1 MSYHKNQLLEM
12 KDYYNQ
18 LKQMCMYEFSGL
30 PEGNLWCSDNGHR
43 KQFYVG
49 EYKSGKIVRRC
60 INRDR
65 DTIKGLARKKFLEK
79 LIIEIETNIVVLDRT
94 IAEFRECDPKIII
107 DEMEGAYRK
116 ISSDYFFSNIAEKR
130 SRAGDRQNAGDYRIA
145 GMNNGSDDF
154 LDDID
159 EMSMTEEEVMK
170 ARYER
175 HKNWADDT
183 YIRSSYRQEDLIEVT
198 TKGDLMRSKSEV
210 LLAELFYKHGIPFRY
225 EDATDYPWLGI
236 IPDFEFRDKY
246 KKLFYLEYCGMM
258 DNEEYVDRFLYKR
271 SRYEDNGLYE
281 WNDVIYI
288 FEKGN
293 RVNMPM
299 IESIIKTRIMPR
311 L

>member
-12 KDYYNQ
+12 KDYYLQ
-18 LKQMCMYEFSGL
+18 LEKMCRHEVKKL
-30 PEGNLWCSDNGHR
+30 PHGTLWCSENGQR

-49 EYKSGKIVRRC
+49 EYASGKIVRRC
-60 INRDR
+60 INRDKG
-65 DTIKGLARKKFLEK
+65 TIKGLARKKLLEK
-79 LIIEIETNIVVLDRT
+79 LIIEIETNIVVLDRA
-94 IAEFRECDPKIII
+94 IAEFKECDPKIII

-116 ISSDYFFSNIAEKR
+116 ISADYFFSNIAEKQ
-130 SRAGDRQNAGDYRIA
+130 SSAGDSQNAGEYRSD
-145 GMNNGSDDF
+145 GMTNGPDDF
-154 LDDID
+154 LDEID
-159 EMSMTEEEVMK
+159 EMSMTEEELAK

-175 HKNWADDT
+175 HKDWADAP
-183 YIRSSYRQEDLIEVT
+183 YIKSSFRKDDLIEVT
-198 TKGDLMRSKSEV
+198 TKGELMRSKSEV

-225 EDATDYPWLGI
+225 EDAEDYPWLGI
-236 IPDFEFRDKY
+236 IPDFEFRDRY

-288 FEKGN
+288 FETDN
-293 RVNMPM
+293 RINMPM
-299 IESIIKTRIMPR
+299 IESVIKTRIMPR